1 MVCYD
6 VFNKV
11 SNFHKLYLISVSYT
25 KQVLLCSFSDH
36 KLGIIHFGR
45 SFDRTLNKWSVLEPK
60 VGLSDFSNSIIN
72 KKNERKITF
81 NIYTTMVAMWS
92 KSSLN
97 EVYPWNPLVKD
108 EHRANIHVYKII
120 G

>member
-1 MVCYD
+1 M
-6 VFNKV
+6 
-11 SNFHKLYLISVSYT
+11 

-36 KLGIIHFGR
+36 KLGIIHLGR
-45 SFDRTLNKWSVLEPK
+45 SFDRTLNKWSFLEPK
-60 VGLSDFSNSIIN
+60 IGLFDFSNSIIN
-72 KKNERKITF
+72 RKNERKITF
-81 NIYTTMVAMWS
+81 NVPGTMVAIWS

-108 EHRANIHVYKII
+108 QHRANIHVYKII